1 MQQVKI
7 NIDHIA
13 YFLSNICKGAIDMK
27 VSPDVSND
35 QSYTHIQ
42 RNRTI
47 DVKRLSYL

>member
-7 NIDHIA
+7 NIDH
-13 YFLSNICKGAIDMK
+13 FLSNICKGAIDMK
-27 VSPDVSND
+27 FSPDVSND
-35 QSYTHIQ
+35 PSYTHIQ

>member
-7 NIDHIA
+7 NIDHIT

-27 VSPDVSND
+27 VSPDD